1 MKMYYE
7 ALLDVFEEIE
17 QEMSQ
22 KETET
27 TPYCIHHM
35 KEAVWE
41 ILGLNIEQM
50 RVSSSKPS
58 FIPLL
63 SISY

>member
-22 KETET
+22 KET
-27 TPYCIHHM
+27 TPYCIHQM
-35 KEAVWE
+35 KEAV
-41 ILGLNIEQM
+41 
-50 RVSSSKPS
+50 
-58 FIPLL
+58 
-63 SISY
+63 